1 MSYHPPA
8 LLIILIL
15 VSILFSAFFSGME
28 IAFVSSNKLR
38 VEIDRKQKRIFAGLV
53 GFFNKYPSRFIA
65 TMLVGNNIALV
76 IYGMAFAMLL
86 EEPITLVI
94 GDHSNALL
102 LLIQTLI
109 STLIILLTA
118 EFLPKTLFRIN
129 PNNSLRLLS
138 LPVMI
143 FFVILYPIT
152 LLTIGI
158 SNFTMKYLLR
168 VRPENRSSEP
178 VFSKVDLDHFVNVIH
193 SEQKEDSVPIG
204 DLKIFKNALE
214 FSGLKVRDCMIPRT
228 DVIALEADAP
238 LEDLSQ
244 RFIETGL
251 SRILVYQ
258 DTIDNMI
265 GYVNSKDLFGKPQK
279 IKSILKPIQFVP
291 ETLSVNKLLT
301 SFIKEGKSIALVV
314 DEFGGTSGL
323 VTTED
328 IIEEIFGEIE
338 DEHDTSDL
346 VEKQL
351 DENRY
356 LLSGRHEIDY
366 LNEKYFL
373 GIPESEEYDTLAGY
387 IIFHYES
394 IPEKN
399 TSVELDNFLITI
411 TDVSSNRI
419 EEVELRKLNS

>member
-1 MSYHPPA
+1 MNY
-8 LLIILIL
+8 LNLIILIL

-38 VEIDRKQKRIFAGLV
+38 IEIDRKQKKVFAGLIS
-53 GFFNKYPSRFIA
+53 FFTKHPSRFIA

-76 IYGMAFAMLL
+76 IYGITFAMLL
-86 EEPITLVI
+86 EEPLRNIL
-94 GDHSNALL
+94 GANAEAALL
-102 LLIQTLI
+102 LVQTLI
-109 STLIILLTA
+109 STLLILLLA

-129 PNNSLRLLS
+129 PNNSLRLMSVPIML
-138 LPVMI
+138 
-143 FFVILYPIT
+143 FYGILYPVT

-168 VRPENRSSEP
+168 VKPDTVAAEP
-178 VFSKVDLDHFVNVIH
+178 VFGKVDLDHFLTDVKQ
-193 SEQKEDSVPIG
+193 EQTTFGEETG
-204 DLKIFKNALE
+204 DLKIFKNAME
-214 FSGLKVRDCMIPRT
+214 FSGLKVRECMIPRT
-228 DVIALEADAP
+228 EVIALEVEASQ
-238 LEDLSQ
+238 EDLAE

-251 SRILVYQ
+251 SRILIYS
-258 DTIDNMI
+258 DTIDKVI
-265 GYVNSKDLFGKPQK
+265 GYVNSKDLFKKPTR
-279 IKSILKPIQFVP
+279 IKSHLKPIQIVP
-291 ETLSVNKLLT
+291 ETLPVNKLLT
-301 SFIKEGKSIALVV
+301 GFIKDGKSIALVV

-323 VTTED
+323 ITTED

-346 VEKQL
+346 VESLLEK
-351 DENRY
+351 NRF

-373 GIPESEEYDTLAGY
+373 DIPVSEEYDTLAGY
-387 IIFHYES
+387 IIYHYES
-394 IPEKN
+394 IPEKE

-419 EEVELRKLNS
+419 EEVELKVIRS

>member
-1 MSYHPPA
+1 M
-8 LLIILIL
+8 LIILIL
-15 VSILFSAFFSGME
+15 ISILFSAFFSGME
-28 IAFVSSNKLR
+28 IAFVSANKLR
-38 VEIDRKQKRIFAGLV
+38 IEIDRKQKKAFAGMV
-53 GFFNKYPSRFIA
+53 SFFNKHPSRFIA
-65 TMLVGNNIALV
+65 TMLVGNNISLV
-76 IYGMAFAMLL
+76 IYGIAFAMLL
-86 EEPITLVI
+86 EEPIKSMLGENSDAATLLVQTLV
-94 GDHSNALL
+94 
-102 LLIQTLI
+102 

-118 EFLPKTLFRIN
+118 EFLPKTLFRLN

-138 LPVMI
+138 LPIML
-143 FFVILYPIT
+143 FYAILYPVTI
-152 LLTIGI
+152 LTIGI

-168 VRPENRSSEP
+168 VSPDTESTKP
-178 VFSKVDLDHFVNVIH
+178 VFGKVDLDHFLTTLNP
-193 SEQKEDSVPIG
+193 EQTTNGEETG

-228 DVIALEADAP
+228 DVIALEIDAS
-238 LEDLSQ
+238 LEDLSE

-251 SRILVYQ
+251 SRILIYS
-258 DTIDNMI
+258 DTIDNVI
-265 GYVNSKDLFGKPQK
+265 GYVNSKALFRKPQR
-279 IKSILKPIQFVP
+279 IKSHLKPIRIVP
-291 ETLSVNKLLT
+291 ETLPVNKLLT
-301 SFIKEGKSIALVV
+301 GFIKEGKSIALVV

-323 VTTED
+323 ITTED

-351 DENRY
+351 AKNRY

-373 GIPESEEYDTLAGY
+373 GIPNSEEYDTLAGY

-394 IPEKN
+394 IPEKE
-399 TSVELDNFLITI
+399 TTVELDNFLITI

-419 EEVELRKLNS
+419 EEAELKVIRS

>member
-1 MSYHPPA
+1 MSY
-8 LLIILIL
+8 LNLIIFIL

-38 VEIDRKQKRIFAGLV
+38 IEIDRKQKKTFAGIV
-53 GFFNKYPSRFIA
+53 SFFTKHPSRFIA

-76 IYGMAFAMLL
+76 IYGITFAMLL
-86 EEPITLVI
+86 EESLRNIL
-94 GDHSNALL
+94 GNNAEAALL
-102 LLIQTLI
+102 LVQTLI
-109 STLIILLTA
+109 STLLILLTA

-129 PNNSLRLLS
+129 PNNSLRLMS
-138 LPVMI
+138 LPI
-143 FFVILYPIT
+143 ALFYAILYPIT

-168 VRPENRSSEP
+168 VKPDTVAAEP
-178 VFSKVDLDHFVNVIH
+178 VFGKVDLDHFLTDIKP
-193 SEQKEDSVPIG
+193 EQITNGEETE
-204 DLKIFKNALE
+204 DLKIFRNALE
-214 FSGLKVRDCMIPRT
+214 FSGLKVRECMIPRT
-228 DVIALEADAP
+228 EVIALELDSP
-238 LEDLSQ
+238 LDDLAE

-251 SRILVYQ
+251 SRILIYS
-258 DTIDNMI
+258 DTIDNVI
-265 GYVNSKDLFGKPQK
+265 GYVNSKGLFKKPEK
-279 IKSILKPIQFVP
+279 IKSHLIPIQIVP
-291 ETLSVNKLLT
+291 ETLPVNKLLT
-301 SFIKEGKSIALVV
+301 GFIKEGKSIALVV

-323 VTTED
+323 ITTED

-346 VEKQL
+346 VERILEK
-351 DENRY
+351 NHF

-373 GIPESEEYDTLAGY
+373 DIPVSEEYDTLAGY
-387 IIFHYES
+387 IIYHYES

-419 EEVELRKLNS
+419 EEAELKVIRS

>member
-1 MSYHPPA
+1 MNY
-8 LLIILIL
+8 LTLIIFIL

-38 VEIDRKQKRIFAGLV
+38 IEIDRKQKKAFAGIV
-53 GFFNKYPSRFIA
+53 SFFTKYPSRFIA

-76 IYGMAFAMLL
+76 IYGITFAMLL
-86 EEPITLVI
+86 EEPLRNIL
-94 GDHSNALL
+94 GNNAEAALL
-102 LLIQTLI
+102 LVQTLI
-109 STLIILLTA
+109 STLLILLTA

-129 PNNSLRLLS
+129 PNNSLRLMSVPIALFYA
-138 LPVMI
+138 V
-143 FFVILYPIT
+143 LYPIT

-168 VRPENRSSEP
+168 VKPDTEAAEP
-178 VFSKVDLDHFVNVIH
+178 VFGKVDLDHFLTDVKP
-193 SEQKEDSVPIG
+193 EQITFGEETG

-214 FSGLKVRDCMIPRT
+214 FSGLKVRECMIPRT
-228 DVIALEADAP
+228 EVIALELDSP
-238 LEDLSQ
+238 LDDLAE

-251 SRILVYQ
+251 SRILIYS
-258 DTIDNMI
+258 DTIDNVI
-265 GYVNSKDLFGKPQK
+265 GYVNSKDLFRKPEK
-279 IKSILKPIQFVP
+279 IKSHLKTIQIVP
-291 ETLSVNKLLT
+291 ETLPVNKLLT
-301 SFIKEGKSIALVV
+301 GFIKEGKSIALVV

-323 VTTED
+323 ITTED

-346 VEKQL
+346 VERMLEK
-351 DENRY
+351 NHF

-373 GIPESEEYDTLAGY
+373 DIPVSEEYDTLAGY
-387 IIFHYES
+387 IIYHYES
-394 IPEKN
+394 IPEKD
-399 TSVELDNFLITI
+399 TTVELDNFLITI

-419 EEVELRKLNS
+419 EEAELKVIRS